1 MRIAIALLLAF
12 GLTLISCYKQKD
24 QIVSHNL
31 NGHWYSI
38 YGDSLK
44 YYGEA
49 VFDNGKACFYSD
61 DFGFQ
66 QRGYT
71 LENDSILKI
80 YNRETLDQERI
91 IEMPDSITVYQKV
104 LLGNGL
110 KQISF
115 HRIEESDLVK
125 SKVVSGD
132 SMELNKFF
140 EGFRRRKAKQK
151 TD

>member
-38 YGDSLK
+38 YGDSLR

-49 VFDNGKACFYSD
+49 VYDNGKACFYSD

-66 QRGYT
+66 QRRYT

-80 YNRETLDQERI
+80 YNGGTLDQERI
-91 IEMPDSITVYQKV
+91 IEMSDSITMYQKV
-104 LLGNGL
+104 LLG
-110 KQISF
+110 
-115 HRIEESDLVK
+115 
-125 SKVVSGD
+125 
-132 SMELNKFF
+132 
-140 EGFRRRKAKQK
+140 
-151 TD
+151 